1 MLFYV
6 WKDARIYDHWNS
18 SLVMHVN
25 YVGPIY
31 PKHRIFHPF
40 FPSCILLSV
49 HCQWAT
55 AVGCNLTLC
64 ITRWRATLFVLFVYS
79 RNEWRAW
86 KVRAT
91 IVGPSVEGILPS
103 IKSCKPPV
111 ASLFLPSQWGPMLRE
126 QFLRNSCYFVKG
138 QWKAWLGAF
147 SHLQLAQSFI
157 SRVPLWEVPGS
168 FFRDI
173 NKF

>member
-1 MLFYV
+1 MYE
-6 WKDARIYDHWNS
+6 KMQESRIIEILPYLCILTMW
-18 SLVMHVN
+18 
-25 YVGPIY
+25 GPYIQSTEY
-31 PKHRIFHPF
+31 FILF

-49 HCQWAT
+49 RCQWAT

-86 KVRAT
+86 KLRAT

-126 QFLRNSCYFVKG
+126 QLLFCKG
-138 QWKAWLGAF
+138 AMKGLAWCLQPLTAGPIF
-147 SHLQLAQSFI
+147 HLQ
-157 SRVPLWEVPGS
+157 GS
-168 FFRDI
+168 PVRGAR
-173 NKF
+173 KFL